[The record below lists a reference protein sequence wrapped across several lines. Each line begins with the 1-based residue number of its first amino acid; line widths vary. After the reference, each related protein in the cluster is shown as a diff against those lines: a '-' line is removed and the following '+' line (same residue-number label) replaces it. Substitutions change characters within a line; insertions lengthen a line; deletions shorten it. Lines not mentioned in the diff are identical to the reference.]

1 MSLKQQMKTWKIVN
15 SEVKKKKRQS
25 CNTVMYFSIFWMLLM
40 NIRSIGYGV
49 NVLQIG
55 YLTILLQNGTIDL
68 FF

>member
-15 SEVKKKKRQS
+15 SEVTKKRQS

-40 NIRSIGYGV
+40 NIGSIGYGV
-49 NVLQIG
+49 NVLLIG
-55 YLTILLQNGTIDL
+55 DLTILPQNGIIDL